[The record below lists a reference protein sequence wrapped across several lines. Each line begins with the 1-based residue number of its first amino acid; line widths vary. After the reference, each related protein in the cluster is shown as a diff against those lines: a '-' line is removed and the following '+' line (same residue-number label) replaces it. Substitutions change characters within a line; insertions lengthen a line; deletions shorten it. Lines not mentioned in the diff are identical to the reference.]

1 MRKRIVS
8 CSASAS
14 SGHVST
20 AKVDVIK
27 STEEEGSSQ
36 VTLRGAFATLRD
48 EMTDSSLFITVIIII
63 TIMVIII
70 MVIIIISTVHRVLT
84 LTFPS
89 YRVHVCFHHSTT
101 HPVYNCPTNIT
112 HYS

>member
-36 VTLRGAFATLRD
+36 VTLRGAFATLLD

-70 MVIIIISTVHRVLT
+70 ITIIISTVDRVLT
-84 LTFPS
+84 LNFPS

-101 HPVYNCPTNIT
+101 HPVYNCPTN
-112 HYS
+112 S